1 MDIFESIKMA
11 TTTLTANKMRSAL
24 TMLGIVIG
32 NASVVAMI
40 GIGQGA
46 QKFTLEKLESFGPNQ
61 LIVFTGEGSSEG
73 LTSEAPELV
82 LADAEAVA
90 TQAPAVKQVAPLIN
104 ASYAF
109 VYRDRNI
116 KFSVIGTTPSVTYV
130 RSLTIAKGRFFDAA
144 EQQQNAQVIA
154 LGSEIAQKLFG
165 AESPVGKVIQ
175 VNNLSFQVIGVMQQ
189 KGAFLGAN
197 PDQVAYI
204 PVTTMADQLA
214 GRRSPNG
221 IPIDYFE
228 LSAQNRESVRAAAF
242 QVNNILMRQHGK
254 KDFNVVANKSFQ
266 DLVGQVTTAL
276 SVLLAAIAGISLL
289 VGGIGIMNI
298 MLVSVTERTH
308 EIGLR
313 KAVGATQQDI
323 LAQFLIEAV
332 ILAIAGGVVGSGIG
346 IGSAILIGRL
356 TPFQPTVPMSAVVL
370 AMGISGGIGV
380 IFGVVPAQQAAR
392 LDPIVALRSA

>member
-1 MDIFESIKMA
+1 MHLLESIKMA
-11 TTTLTANKMRSAL
+11 TTTLTANKLRSAL
-24 TMLGIVIG
+24 TMLGIIIG
-32 NASVVAMI
+32 NASVIAMV

-61 LIVFTGEGSSEG
+61 LIVFTGEGSTEG
-73 LTSEAPELV
+73 LSSEAPELV
-82 LADAEAVA
+82 LADADAVT
-90 TQAPAVKQVAPLIN
+90 TQAPAVQQVAPLIN
-104 ASYAF
+104 ASYPF

-116 KFSVIGTTPSVTYV
+116 KFSVIGTTPGITYV
-130 RSLTIAKGRFFDAA
+130 RSLTIGQGRFFDVA

-165 AESPVGKVIQ
+165 QENPVGKVIQ
-175 VNNLSFQVIGVMQQ
+175 VNNLSFQVIGVMRQ

-204 PVTTMADQLA
+204 PITTMADQLA

-228 LSAQNRESVRAAAF
+228 LSARNRDSIRAAAF
-242 QVNNILMRQHGK
+242 QVTNILTRKHGK

-266 DLVGQVTTAL
+266 DLVEQVTAAL
-276 SVLLAAIAGISLL
+276 SVMLAAIAGISLL

-323 LAQFLIEAV
+323 LTQFLIESI
-332 ILAIAGGVVGSGIG
+332 ILAIAGGVIGSGLG
-346 IGSAILIGRL
+346 WGGATLMGVL
-356 TPFQPTVPMSAVVL
+356 TPFQPTVPISAIMV
-370 AMGISGGIGV
+370 AMGISGGIGI
-380 IFGVVPAQQAAR
+380 IFGVVPARQAAQ